1 MTYDKQSERLVRQY
15 ETRPKYFVH
24 PFPIAA
30 FKNTLKIVNNGKQN
44 AKDVFDRKILGDSN
58 ELLKKTYK
66 LFMTE
71 ARLVHIIMHTN
82 AKYQLKF
89 DAQIR
94 KVSVIFTQLYMEYKI
109 SFTKN
114 EMKDYNY
121 LDVYL
126 LLCNTIN
133 DTFSFQ
139 IYIKFLRSYCRSI
152 KYITSRIFKFIK
164 YTISSSNN
172 YSNNSSNNSSKTI
185 KSVIQKL
192 QKSSS
197 NSNSNSNSKNNKDI
211 IEVNVIVH
219 NLFNLIQKGGDDIKN
234 IENSILYSLSCLI
247 LLYEYFF
254 ISNPEFKECQE
265 LFTDGLIDMSQLN
278 VNTTTGRR
286 EYFFKTLLFFS
297 DDDQK
302 YNVLDST
309 FYPNLNKKNILFLMQ
324 HFISNYLASPN
335 QLIHDLIARSMKD
348 KTIIFFT
355 ENPFTWIF
363 NHNQQ
368 FRYNIMSYIWNTS
381 VLMEHNDIFTSL
393 FDRAFKIQKI
403 PAKKVEVKSSITPI
417 IQRLLG
423 FNSLFSINLT
433 DTSYK
438 YWHINLYLYL
448 KYTNVFLKNKG
459 ITFELKRLPYTKSFM
474 RTSLYGK
481 DLNKTILASWQTS
494 PYRYTTTEPFHTNSK
509 KTELPKVYN
518 NLTFL
523 STCCKQ
529 FSFTGSRKI
538 NGPKLAMSSLRSI
551 RPPTSCE
558 EIHIFTYNGNDSLT
572 QVEFDLEKRKIPKIF
587 LKKIFVDIFKIELK
601 KEAMTGNST
610 MSYSSILNYYDVS
623 LNMNIN
629 TRGTRMP
636 LYFPEM
642 KRIYKQ
648 KNEQN
653 LKDVCLCKNYD
664 NQDYMQFIKIERG
677 VIYLYEAF
685 YNAMVNIF
693 IKPDKPKN
701 AKNVKQGTEYNKA
714 RTREQIEKIHKE
726 IVNKVTKKFPNNN
739 LNSNAKQQKKEL
751 LQRLLKDKNNA
762 IKRIN
767 SKRTKIPTCYS
778 GSNTECTELGYVCDR
793 TSHLCVPKKGNQSG
807 GDTPNSQQSQQ
818 QKERARNTNTNEN
831 PRTLT
836 RLQPQRTAQAQTNT
850 RARTNAQAQ
859 TNTRART
866 NAQAQTNELTSN
878 TLNASTSITSN
889 VQTQKSKIVNIID
902 EFTNN
907 NIDNNNDYN
916 FDKFYGNNSKTVPNK
931 TPCEEK
937 MEGLDVSIT
946 PLGLPYLHTTLNK
959 EKNILKIYY
968 HPRHTN
974 ENIATI
980 KVYELD
986 KKKKNKKDKE
996 KFKLQILLN
1005 PLVGEYTMNYFI
1017 VMIIANLF
1025 WYCKEYS
1032 VSKNEVEKL
1041 FNVKPETLRKFKSD
1055 VVIFDR
1061 FDKLRI
1067 INDKMINMLDQ
1078 VFTRVN
1084 FF

>member
-1 MTYDKQSERLVRQY
+1 
-15 ETRPKYFVH
+15 
-24 PFPIAA
+24 
-30 FKNTLKIVNNGKQN
+30 
-44 AKDVFDRKILGDSN
+44 
-58 ELLKKTYK
+58 
-66 LFMTE
+66 
-71 ARLVHIIMHTN
+71 
-82 AKYQLKF
+82 
-89 DAQIR
+89 
-94 KVSVIFTQLYMEYKI
+94 
-109 SFTKN
+109 
-114 EMKDYNY
+114 
-121 LDVYL
+121 
-126 LLCNTIN
+126 
-133 DTFSFQ
+133 
-139 IYIKFLRSYCRSI
+139 
-152 KYITSRIFKFIK
+152 
-164 YTISSSNN
+164 
-172 YSNNSSNNSSKTI
+172 
-185 KSVIQKL
+185 
-192 QKSSS
+192 
-197 NSNSNSNSKNNKDI
+197 
-211 IEVNVIVH
+211 
-219 NLFNLIQKGGDDIKN
+219 
-234 IENSILYSLSCLI
+234 
-247 LLYEYFF
+247 
-254 ISNPEFKECQE
+254 
-265 LFTDGLIDMSQLN
+265 
-278 VNTTTGRR
+278 
-286 EYFFKTLLFFS
+286 
-297 DDDQK
+297 
-302 YNVLDST
+302 
-309 FYPNLNKKNILFLMQ
+309 MQ

-335 QLIHDLIARSMKD
+335 QLIHDLIARSMND

-403 PAKKVEVKSSITPI
+403 PEKKIEVKSSITPI
-417 IQRLLG
+417 IHRLLG

-494 PYRYTTTEPFHTNSK
+494 PYRYTTTEPFPANSKK

-529 FSFTGSRKI
+529 FSLIGSKKI

-551 RPPTSCE
+551 TPPTSCE

-610 MSYSSILNYYDVS
+610 MSYSSVLNYYDVS

-653 LKDVCLCKNYD
+653 LKEVCLCKNYD

-793 TSHLCVPKKGNQSG
+793 TSHLCVPKKGNQYG
-807 GDTPNSQQSQQ
+807 GDTPKSQQSPQSTNQ
-818 QKERARNTNTNEN
+818 AQRNTQSQTNTRARTNT
-831 PRTLT
+831 
-836 RLQPQRTAQAQTNT
+836 QSQTNT
-850 RARTNAQAQ
+850 RARTNAQAQRNTRARTNTQAQ

-866 NAQAQTNELTSN
+866 NAQAQTNELTRNTSN
-878 TLNASTSITSN
+878 ANTSIISN

-916 FDKFYGNNSKTVPNK
+916 FDKFYGNNSETVPNK

-986 KKKKNKKDKE
+986 KKNKNKKDKE

-1055 VVIFDR
+1055 VVVFDR
-1061 FDKLRI
+1061 FDKLRV